1 MLSRENLP
9 DFGIR
14 DCNSKQYSTGSSKT
28 VEKGE
33 HAVIARDDTSL
44 FNQIDFS
51 IFIKLL
57 EHLRQDSLIFRER
70 HIWQKFFDQNKEVL
84 LPSSSNNAR
93 PMTPEGEA
101 MTSCNQMP
109 TTEKITSSAPN
120 LITDNDNGEKGDCSR
135 INESIEMLP
144 PTSIT
149 DNNDNA
155 SICFKN
161 TDRNSNAEID
171 ALNIASTSA
180 RKDELSVNDDSKETR
195 TEASTGPPILTLKK
209 QVVIGQKSVLI
220 ISK

>member
-1 MLSRENLP
+1 
-9 DFGIR
+9 
-14 DCNSKQYSTGSSKT
+14 
-28 VEKGE
+28 
-33 HAVIARDDTSL
+33 
-44 FNQIDFS
+44 
-51 IFIKLL
+51 
-57 EHLRQDSLIFRER
+57 
-70 HIWQKFFDQNKEVL
+70 
-84 LPSSSNNAR
+84 
-93 PMTPEGEA
+93 MTPEGEA

-144 PTSIT
+144 STSIT

-180 RKDELSVNDDSKETR
+180 RKDELSVNEDSKETR